1 MRIIRPSVFVAS
13 TALALLLGCQAQ
25 AASITYVFTVTATQG
40 PLNGVTSTGTFT
52 FDTSAIT
59 PGATNSDP
67 ALLTDLDFVWD
78 GITYDEITA
87 NTGYLTFDGAG
98 VLTSA
103 TFGNFCSPGTCQ
115 VTPGLEQWW
124 VGGTAFDY
132 SVSGATV
139 GYAGTVTMSQTP
151 EPASILLMLSSMV
164 ALFVGWRKR
173 LAPASNRLAL
183 PRSRG

>member
-13 TALALLLGCQAQ
+13 TALALFLGCQAQ
-25 AASITYVFTVTATQG
+25 AAPITYVFTVTATQG
-40 PLNGVTSTGTFT
+40 PLNGSISIGTFT
-52 FDTSAIT
+52 FDTSSIT

-78 GITYDEITA
+78 GITYDETTA
-87 NTGYLTFDGAG
+87 NTGYLTFDGSG

-115 VTPGLEQWW
+115 VTPGSEEWW

-132 SVSGATV
+132 SVPGATV

-151 EPASILLMLSSMV
+151 EPASILLMISGMV
-164 ALFVGWRKR
+164 ALFARWGKHFT
-173 LAPASNRLAL
+173 PATNGIATR
-183 PRSRG
+183 RTRG